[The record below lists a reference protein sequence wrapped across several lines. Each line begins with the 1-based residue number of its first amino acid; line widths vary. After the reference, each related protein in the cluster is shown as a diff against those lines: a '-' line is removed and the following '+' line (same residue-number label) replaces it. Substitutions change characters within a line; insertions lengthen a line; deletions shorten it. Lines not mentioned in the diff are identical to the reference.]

1 MSVKFY
7 SKITRV
13 LYQNWFCEQEDFD
26 VIVSGTTDVLKHSEE
41 RTSCK
46 QSSNE
51 FLKVETVYH
60 SKRHS
65 CSYKTVC

>member
-26 VIVSGTTDVLKHSEE
+26 VIVSGTTDVLKQSEE
-41 RTSCK
+41 TTSCK
-46 QSSNE
+46 QS
-51 FLKVETVYH
+51 
-60 SKRHS
+60 
-65 CSYKTVC
+65 